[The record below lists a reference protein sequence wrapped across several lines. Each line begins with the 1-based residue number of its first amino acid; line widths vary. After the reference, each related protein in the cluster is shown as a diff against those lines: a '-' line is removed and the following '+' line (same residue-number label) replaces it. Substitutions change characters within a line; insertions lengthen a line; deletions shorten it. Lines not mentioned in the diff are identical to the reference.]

1 MTKTQFRISL
11 FENANSLCEKL
22 AGMAARSNGCAA
34 FTLGQIKSVA
44 EGNIIE
50 YPTINKG
57 YTASLE
63 NNRLTITETRGEETK
78 TVLSIEQIDV
88 VELATANEI
97 SAAEMIAE

>member
-22 AGMAARSNGCAA
+22 AGMAARSNGGAA
-34 FTLGQIKSVA
+34 FTLDQLKSVA

-63 NNRLTITETRGEETK
+63 NNHLTITETRGEEVK
-78 TVLSIEQIDV
+78 TVLLIEQIDV